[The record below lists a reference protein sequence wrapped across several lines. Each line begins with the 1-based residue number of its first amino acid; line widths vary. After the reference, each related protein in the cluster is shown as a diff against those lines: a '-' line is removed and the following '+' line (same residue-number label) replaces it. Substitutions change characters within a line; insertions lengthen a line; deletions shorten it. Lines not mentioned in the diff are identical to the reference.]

1 MLQAVLFN
9 LLSHADTTQC
19 YWVILQD
26 ERKSTV
32 VLAST
37 IKSQIRDVLL
47 IARNNQVSTGTETF
61 AKEPKL

>member
-1 MLQAVLFN
+1 MLFN
-9 LLSHADTTQC
+9 LLRHADTTHC
-19 YWVILQD
+19 YWVILQN

-37 IKSQIRDVLL
+37 IKSQIRDVRL
-47 IARNNQVSTGTETF
+47 ITRNNQVSTGTETF